1 MKIVCLVGD
10 YAPLLYFARRIHE
23 RLSVS
28 LVVVE
33 RGGAE
38 PEARASRARRLY
50 WKWRKRGARRVL
62 ADLINRP
69 AARKRRSRLYPP
81 GYRDDYERILDDRH
95 PALAPDTP
103 RLVVRSVNDPEVRE
117 QLNEIGPDVLLD
129 HGTDLVKSHIVE
141 TAPLALNLHW
151 GLSPYYR
158 GSDCTEWALLNH
170 DPYNV
175 GVTVHKLAKSIDG
188 GEVLGQARPP
198 IEPGDTVH
206 SINMKLTKLG
216 TEIMLD
222 ALAELA
228 AGRELAFHWQDRALG
243 LLYRSEYMTLKQ
255 RKLLNRSLAEGQL
268 SRMLERP
275 SRKKRLPIVEFTPS
289 TEAQPCCAARLR
301 TTCLP

>member
-10 YAPLLYFARRIHE
+10 YAPLLYFAQRIHE
-23 RLSVS
+23 RFPVS

-33 RGGAE
+33 RGGARRE
-38 PEARASRARRLY
+38 TGASRARRLY
-50 WKWRKRGARRVL
+50 WKWRKHGTRRVL
-62 ADLINRP
+62 ADLIGRP

-81 GYRDDYERILDDRH
+81 GYRDDYERIFGDRY

-103 RLVVRSVNDPEVRE
+103 RLVVRSINDPEVHER
-117 QLNEIGPDVLLD
+117 LSEIGPDVLLD
-129 HGTDLVKSHIVE
+129 HGTDLVKNHVIE

-175 GVTVHKLAKSIDG
+175 GVTVHKLARSIDG
-188 GEVLGQARPP
+188 GEVLGQARPQ

-206 SINMKLTKLG
+206 SINMKLTRLG
-216 TEIMLD
+216 TDIILD

-228 AGRELAFHWQDRALG
+228 AGRELAFHRQDRALG
-243 LLYRSEYMTLKQ
+243 LLYRSEYMTLAQ
-255 RKLLNRSLAEGQL
+255 RKLLNRSLAEGRL
-268 SRMLERP
+268 ARMLERP
-275 SRKKRLPIVEFTPS
+275 ARKKRLPIVEFTPS
-289 TEAQPCCAARLR
+289 TEAQPCCAGR
-301 TTCLP
+301 